1 VLDGRRG
8 HKRSDR
14 CDLTERLNKLRR
26 SGLKPLAITRLSVGS
41 DHSVHDVLAPL
52 LPRHDFRE
60 RSPDQVRVAVFG
72 ATGYIGRFVV
82 KELVERGYQVM
93 AFARESSGI
102 GGRQGQAAVVDD
114 FPGAD
119 VRFGDVTNP
128 VSLATDAFN
137 EPTDVVISCLASR
150 TGGKKDSWA
159 IDYAA
164 NLNAY
169 NEGKRAG
176 VAHLVMLSAIC
187 VQKPILEFQKA
198 KLSFENLLRKDTEIT
213 HTIVRPTAFFKSIAG
228 QFESCKKGA
237 PYVMFGNGELTR
249 CKPISEKDL
258 ACFLVNCVNE
268 TDKVNQVLPIG
279 GPGPALSARTQ
290 GEILFKTLGR
300 SPRMLSLPMAMMN
313 APTAILEKVAMLV
326 PALEDTAEF
335 ARIGCYYA
343 SESMLVWDEKRK
355 CYDPDATPSFGDDTL
370 EQFFERVNKEGMA
383 GQELGDA
390 AIFKKSS

>member
-1 VLDGRRG
+1 MLNGRRG

-176 VAHLVMLSAIC
+176 VAHFVMLSAIC

-326 PALEDTAEF
+326 PAVEDTAEF

>member
-1 VLDGRRG
+1 MLNGRRG

-176 VAHLVMLSAIC
+176 VAHFVMLSAIC

-268 TDKVNQVLPIG
+268 ADKVNQVLPIG

>member
-1 VLDGRRG
+1 MKDSRF
-8 HKRSDR
+8 
-14 CDLTERLNKLRR
+14 
-26 SGLKPLAITRLSVGS
+26 SVGS
-41 DHSVHDVLAPL
+41 DRSSHDVLPPL

-102 GGRQGQAAVVDD
+102 GGRKGQADVVAD
-114 FPGAD
+114 FPGAE

-128 VSLATDAFN
+128 ASLATHAFN

-159 IDYAA
+159 IDYEA
-164 NLNAY
+164 NLNTY
-169 NEGKRAG
+169 NEGRKAG
-176 VAHLVMLSAIC
+176 VAHFVMLSAIC

-198 KLSFENLLRKDTEIT
+198 KLAFETRLQEDAEIT

-228 QFESCKKGA
+228 QFESCRKGA
-237 PYVMFGNGELTR
+237 PYVMFGNGELTS

-258 ACFLVNCVNE
+258 ACFLANCVNE
-268 TDKVNQVLPIG
+268 TDKVNQTLPIG

-290 GEILFKTLGR
+290 GEMLFKTLGR
-300 SPRMLSLPMAMMN
+300 APRMLSLPMAVMK
-313 APTAILEKVAMLV
+313 APTALLEKVATLV
-326 PALEDTAEF
+326 PAVEDTAEF

-343 SESMLVWDEKRK
+343 SESMLVWDKKRD
-355 CYDPDATPSFGDDTL
+355 CYDPSATPSFGEDTL
-370 EQFFERVNKEGMA
+370 EQFFARVYKEGMA

-390 AIFKKSS
+390 SLF

>member
-1 VLDGRRG
+1 M
-8 HKRSDR
+8 
-14 CDLTERLNKLRR
+14 
-26 SGLKPLAITRLSVGS
+26 
-41 DHSVHDVLAPL
+41 LAPL

-60 RSPDQVRVAVFG
+60 RSPDRVRVAVFG

-82 KELVERGYQVM
+82 KELVQRGYQVM

-114 FPGAD
+114 FPGAE

-128 VSLATDAFN
+128 ASLATHAFN

-176 VAHLVMLSAIC
+176 VAHFVMLSAIC

-198 KLSFENLLRKDTEIT
+198 KIAFENQLRSDTEIT

-268 TDKVNQVLPIG
+268 ADKVNQVLPIG

-300 SPRMLSLPMAMMN
+300 QPRMLSLPMAMMN

-326 PALEDTAEF
+326 PAVEDTAEF

-370 EQFFERVNKEGMA
+370 EQFFEKVNKEGMA

>member
-1 VLDGRRG
+1 
-8 HKRSDR
+8 
-14 CDLTERLNKLRR
+14 
-26 SGLKPLAITRLSVGS
+26 
-41 DHSVHDVLAPL
+41 VLAPL
-52 LPRHDFRE
+52 SPRHDFRE

-93 AFARESSGI
+93 AFARKSSGI
-102 GGRQGQAAVVDD
+102 GGLKGQADVVAD
-114 FPGAD
+114 FPGAE

-128 VSLATDAFN
+128 ASLAEQAFR

-159 IDYAA
+159 IDYEA

-169 NEGKRAG
+169 KEGKKAG
-176 VAHLVMLSAIC
+176 VAHFVMLSAIC

-198 KLSFENLLRKDTEIT
+198 KLAFETQLREDNDIT

-228 QFESCKKGA
+228 QFESCRKGL
-237 PYVMFGNGELTR
+237 PYIMFGDGKLTS

-258 ACFLVNCVNE
+258 ACFLANCVNQA
-268 TDKVNQVLPIG
+268 DKINQILPIG

-300 SPRMLSLPMAMMN
+300 PPRMLSFPMAVMN
-313 APTAILEKVAMLV
+313 TPTAILEKVAMLL
-326 PALEDTAEF
+326 PAVEDTAEF

-343 SESMLVWDEKRK
+343 SESMLVWDEKRD
-355 CYDPDATPSFGDDTL
+355 CYDPDATPSFGEDTL
-370 EQFFERVNKEGMA
+370 VQFFARVNKEGMA

-390 AIFKKSS
+390 ALF

>member
-1 VLDGRRG
+1 MLDGRRG
-8 HKRSDR
+8 YKRFDR

-102 GGRQGQAAVVDD
+102 GGCQGQAAVVDD

-119 VRFGDVTNP
+119 VGFGDVTNP

-176 VAHLVMLSAIC
+176 VAHFVMLSAIC

-268 TDKVNQVLPIG
+268 ADKVNQVLPIG

-300 SPRMLSLPMAMMN
+300 QPRMLSLPMAMMN